1 MSITWTLRFL
11 RISTNDLNGEDST
24 MKRLT
29 RMVTYLPTKAITL
42 PVNGSVRI
50 LKGSAKQVKKI
61 RNITKLLD

>member
-1 MSITWTLRFL
+1 
-11 RISTNDLNGEDST
+11 
-24 MKRLT
+24 MKRWLLGLLALLCMVS
-29 RMVTYLPTKAITL
+29 MVTYLPTKAITL